1 MTNYREWL
9 LEVRQP
15 ESSIALGY
23 AVGLKSAL
31 TALLDDQQMNS
42 NNFQPLEARWPQLYQ
57 HAVFAEQYAYTDPH
71 SVAVKLRC
79 FAEAL
84 VGILYRELRLPSEP
98 TDGFFEKLKSPDF
111 REVVG
116 GAVLQKLHA
125 LRLIGNKAAHGH
137 SMDMETSLPLIEE
150 AYLLGQWFCKT
161 YSGDSLDGYPPY
173 IAPAKPSEHAAEPDK
188 TAEFLADQLA
198 AAKEELSRLEAAE
211 KAAQAEI
218 ATLNQTLDETKLR
231 DFKIASAKAAG
242 TIDFKPE
249 NTRRLISIQDA
260 FAGYALTDDQ
270 TELVNRLERFLDGN
284 TESIFLLKGYAGTGK
299 TFVTKGLTE
308 YFRAIGRNYV
318 LAAPTGKASKVIAS
332 KTKSPAY
339 TIHKTIYSFD
349 DIAEYRDDDTDGTET
364 FKFYAQLAVN
374 SLSADTVY
382 IVDEASMIAD
392 VYQEAEFFRF
402 GTGYLLADF
411 LKFVNLD
418 HNDHS
423 KKVIF
428 IGDDAQLPPV
438 GMKFSPALDA
448 NYLFTNHHARSTGY
462 ELSEVVRQKS
472 ESGVIANAIPVREAL
487 HAKVFNKLVIDF
499 GYADVEKVEHQ
510 DLMARYLDSCGGKI
524 NGESI
529 VIAYSNSDV
538 GDYNIRIREHFFPGY
553 PEVMPGDKVMAV
565 SNSDAY
571 GIFISNGDFGL
582 IRQVLSAAEKR
593 TVILKR
599 KNPDSGALEE
609 IPVSLLFKDVVV
621 GFKDLEGV
629 SHFFQVKIIENLL
642 YSKEPSLSSDQ
653 TKALYLDFCIRNPL
667 LKRKS
672 AEFKHALKTDPYFN
686 ALRLK
691 FGYAIT
697 CHKAQGSEWNNVFV
711 NCKSHQSQLAA
722 EYFRWL
728 YTAITRTGRS
738 LYLLDPPNIQP
749 WRGIK
754 VVPNPGD
761 LLPVPRPP
769 EATPAVSAD
778 SQRPSPTLSPQ
789 YSDTFGIPESAPFLL
804 SVLAEVRKLIDG
816 KGIAIEEVFH
826 NQYQEVYHFKRE
838 AEYARVN
845 ISYNGRN
852 KIAGVASPHL
862 TSLGAELIS
871 LLSALKGRIFAGGD
885 SAVADV
891 RFAKQFLNDFHEKVL
906 SLSSE
911 NGITVLKVVE
921 QPWSQRYSFSK
932 DGAVA
937 VYEVYYNGRDQFTW
951 CKPVINACSPG
962 SLVSEIGLLF
972 TKGMQA

>member
-1 MTNYREWL
+1 
-9 LEVRQP
+9 
-15 ESSIALGY
+15 
-23 AVGLKSAL
+23 
-31 TALLDDQQMNS
+31 MNS
-42 NNFQPLEARWPQLYQ
+42 NNFQPLKARWPQLYQ
-57 HAVFAEQYAYTDPH
+57 HAAFAEQYAYTDPH
-71 SVAVKLRC
+71 TVAVKLRC

-98 TDGFFEKLKSPDF
+98 TDGFFEKLKSPNF

-116 GAVLQKLHA
+116 DAVLQKLHA
-125 LRLIGNKAAHGH
+125 LRLLGNKAAHGC
-137 SMDMETSLPLIEE
+137 SMDMESSLSLIEE

-188 TAEFLADQLA
+188 TAESLAEQLA

-211 KAAQAEI
+211 NVAQAEI
-218 ATLNQTLDETKLR
+218 ASMNLILDETKLR
-231 DFKIASAKAAG
+231 DFKNASAKAAG
-242 TIDFKPE
+242 TIDFKPA
-249 NTRRLISIQDA
+249 NTRRLISIHDA
-260 FAGYALTDDQ
+260 FAGYALTDGQ
-270 TELVNRLERFLDGN
+270 AELVNRLERFLDGK
-284 TESIFLLKGYAGTGK
+284 TESVFLLKGYAGTGK

-438 GMKFSPALDA
+438 GMNFSPALDSD
-448 NYLFTNHHARSTGY
+448 YLFKKHHARSTGY

-472 ESGVIANAIPVREAL
+472 ESGVIANAIPLRKAL
-487 HAKVFNKLVIDF
+487 HAKVFNQLVIDF
-499 GYADVEKVEHQ
+499 RYSDVRKVEHQ
-510 DLMARYLDSCGGKI
+510 DLMNRYLDSCDGKI

-538 GDYNIRIREHFFPGY
+538 GDYNRRIREHFFPDC
-553 PEVMPGDKVMAV
+553 PEVMPGDKVMAI

-582 IRQVLSAAEKR
+582 IRQVLSLVEKR
-593 TVILKR
+593 TVTLKR
-599 KNPDSGALEE
+599 KNPNSGELEE
-609 IPVSLLFKDVVV
+609 IPVSMLFKDVVV

-629 SHFFQVKIIENLL
+629 NFFFKAKIIEDLL
-642 YSKEPSLSSDQ
+642 YSKDPALSSDQ
-653 TKALYLDFCIRNPL
+653 NKALYLDFCIRNPH

-672 AEFKHALKTDPYFN
+672 VEFKHALKSDPYFN

-697 CHKAQGSEWNNVFV
+697 CHKAQGSEWNHVFV
-711 NCKSHQSQLAA
+711 KCKSHQSQLTAD
-722 EYFRWL
+722 YFRWL
-728 YTAITRTGRS
+728 YTAITRTAQN
-738 LYLLDPPNIQP
+738 LYLLDPPNHQTGG
-749 WRGIK
+749 GIT
-754 VVPNPGD
+754 VVPNSG
-761 LLPVPRPP
+761 LEIFSATKPP
-769 EATPAVSAD
+769 ETLPAAAVS
-778 SQRPSPTLSPQ
+778 SSLPSTVASAQ
-789 YSDTFGIPESAPFLL
+789 ECEAFDIPASAPFLL

-816 KGIAIEEVFH
+816 KGIVIEDVFH

-838 AEYARVN
+838 TESARID
-845 ISYNGRN
+845 ISYNSRN
-852 KIAGVASPHL
+852 KIAGVVAPHL
-862 TSLGAELIS
+862 TGLSAELVS
-871 LLSALKGRIFAGGD
+871 LLSVLKGQLLFAGVD
-885 SAVADV
+885 SAVADT

-906 SLSSE
+906 SLCGES
-911 NGITVLKVVE
+911 GIAVQKVVE
-921 QPWSQRYSFSK
+921 QQWSQRYSFSK
-932 DGAVA
+932 DGTVA
-937 VYEVYYNGRDQFTW
+937 VYDVWYNGKDQFTK
-951 CKPVINACSPG
+951 CQPLITACSPG
-962 SLVSEIGLLF
+962 SLAADIGLLL
-972 TKGMQA
+972 TKGMQG